1 MSIEQELQAEIERLW
16 MENARLQETLE
27 ALRARRDA
35 EGRIRAVLRRQD
47 DCALVVAD
55 VMTAKPDVLH
65 LGDNLRAAVERFR
78 RGSYRRLPVLDAH
91 ERLVGIITDRDIRQA
106 LNSPFVLHERW
117 QDEMLLNQVLVDVCM
132 TPDPVTVRPETPLY
146 EAARL
151 MRMRKIGGLPVLD
164 DAGKLIGIVTET
176 DLLRAFEEALT
187 AAASPNSPDAT
198 AP

>member
-1 MSIEQELQAEIERLW
+1 MSSERELEAEIERLW

-35 EGRIRAVLRRQD
+35 EARIRAVLRRRD
-47 DCALVVAD
+47 ACALVVAD
-55 VMTAKPDVLH
+55 VMTANPDVLH

-78 RGSYRRLPVLDAH
+78 RGHYRRLPVLDAS

-132 TPDPVTVRPETPLY
+132 TPDPIAVRPETPLY

-151 MRMRKIGGLPVLD
+151 MRTRKIGGLPVLD
-164 DAGKLIGIVTET
+164 DADRLIGIVTET

-187 AAASPNSPDAT
+187 AAAQLSADEET
-198 AP
+198 L

>member
-1 MSIEQELQAEIERLW
+1 MSIERELQAEIERLW
-16 MENARLQETLE
+16 TENARLQETLE

-47 DCALVVAD
+47 ACALVVAD
-55 VMTAKPDVLH
+55 VMTANPDVLH
-65 LGDNLRAAVERFR
+65 LGDNLRAAVECFR
-78 RGSYRRLPVLDAH
+78 RGRYRRLPVLDAH

-132 TPDPVTVRPETPLY
+132 TPDPVTVHPETPLY

-151 MRMRKIGGLPVLD
+151 MRTRKIGGLPVLD

-198 AP
+198 VP